1 MAKAVKSN
9 ESEKSS
15 STCQE
20 KKRKPSQKNLLN
32 RNYSLYTHRVLREVV
47 PNQGLSSKTA
57 DVMNRMINNILERIA
72 EEACNLL
79 CYKRHL
85 TLSHQDLQMAVYRL
99 LPNELAKHAVAF
111 GTRAVT
117 SYNDSK
123 SPINL

>member
-1 MAKAVKSN
+1 MAKAVKSS

-20 KKRKPSQKNLLN
+20 KKKKPSQKNLLN

-57 DVMNRMINNILERIA
+57 DIMNRMINNILERIA

>member
-1 MAKAVKSN
+1 MTPTMKSS
-9 ESEKSS
+9 ESEKSCS
-15 STCQE
+15 ACQE
-20 KKRKPSQKNLLN
+20 KKKKPSQKSCFN
-32 RNYSLYTHRVLREVV
+32 RNYTLYTHRVLKEVV

-57 DVMNRMINNILERIA
+57 DIMNCMINNILERIA

-85 TLSHQDLQMAVYRL
+85 TLSHQDIQMAVYRL

-117 SYNDSK
+117 SYNDSR
-123 SPINL
+123 SSVNL